1 MKWLFFCEPE
11 TIRSYGC
18 NMITL
23 WSNAWFR
30 FVRKNDIVTY
40 EAKMCAGIDKLYRC
54 FFKDGKQGILTHKLY
69 DVSRVKPG
77 FNFLLP

>member
-1 MKWLFFCEPE
+1 
-11 TIRSYGC
+11 
-18 NMITL
+18 
-23 WSNAWFR
+23 
-30 FVRKNDIVTY
+30 VRKNDIVTY